1 MKISDFQRRMPLLR
15 LEEFFSGRLQGW
27 GVTLSRFES
36 FQNQFKIDAEG
47 EWDSAANSLALRE
60 TYTFDDGHI
69 DTLTWTILK
78 RDDGSY
84 EGRETRIEGVADG
97 AHSGNAFHWKY
108 SRDVPAKDGSSSKVG
123 FDDWFWLQDA
133 DTLIA
138 HASLTKLG
146 VEVSTLNAFYRRM

>member
-1 MKISDFQRRMPLLR
+1 MKIADFRDRMPALR

-97 AHSGNAFHWKY
+97 EQSGNAFHWRY
-108 SRDVPAKDGSSSKVG
+108 SRDVPAKDGSSSKVR
-123 FDDWFWLQDA
+123 FDDWVWLQDA

-138 HASLTKLG
+138 HASPTKLG
-146 VEVSTLNAFYRRM
+146 VEVSTLNAFYRNI